1 MFHLALRFLPF
12 TGPSASSKSSVH
24 LEHSGPLNR
33 LYSKLIYLFHSCE
46 VAACQSY
53 GYQILWGHEN
63 MKSEYRM
70 EQCPIQFG
78 LIGGT
83 DAHSA
88 LFLIVPSI
96 KRGAICIAADC
107 VAWLV
112 RLCPSVKRPFA
123 LTS

>member
-1 MFHLALRFLPF
+1 MFHLALRCLPF

-24 LEHSGPLNR
+24 FEHSGPLNR
-33 LYSKLIYLFHSCE
+33 LYSKLICPFHSCE
-46 VAACQSY
+46 VAACQNY

-63 MKSEYRM
+63 MKSEYRI
-70 EQCPIQFG
+70 EQGPIQFG
-78 LIGGT
+78 LLSGM

-88 LFLIVPSI
+88 LFLIVTSI
-96 KRGAICIAADC
+96 KRGAICAAAGC

-112 RLCPSVKRPFA
+112 RLCPSVKQPFA